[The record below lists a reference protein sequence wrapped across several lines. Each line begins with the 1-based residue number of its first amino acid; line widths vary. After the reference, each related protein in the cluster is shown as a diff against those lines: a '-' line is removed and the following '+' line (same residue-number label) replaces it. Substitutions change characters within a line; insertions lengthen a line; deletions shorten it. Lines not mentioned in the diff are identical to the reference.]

1 MRSDTASICFMIPAT
16 RLCHSV
22 KYLGR
27 SSTLCCH
34 LSDTTALATGF
45 TGYRPALRHT
55 FPYFTAKAAK
65 TITTFAFN
73 E

>member
-1 MRSDTASICFMIPAT
+1 MRSDTSSIFFMIPVT
-16 RLCHSV
+16 WVCHCV
-22 KYLGR
+22 KYWGR
-27 SSTLCCH
+27 SSTLCCR

-45 TGYRPALRHT
+45 TGYSPALRHT
-55 FPYFTAKAAK
+55 FPYFTEKAAN